1 MLLAPFVVQEKGKKE
16 GNEEARSSREGG
28 VLLAPSFPPPANP
41 SVVLDIHIHFNGNL
55 RGGGNARRSKDLPTV
70 LLIGEELRCK

>member
-1 MLLAPFVVQEKGKKE
+1 MLLAPSVVQEKGKKE
-16 GNEEARSSREGG
+16 GNEARSSREGG
-28 VLLAPSFPPPANP
+28 VLLAPSLPPSANP

-55 RGGGNARRSKDLPTV
+55 RGGGNARRSKELPTV